1 MFMKLPPELEFRHDL
16 PDVDIRRLRDL
27 QPSEPREKRL
37 KRVALVAGASI
48 LAVAVIAASIFAPI
62 LLSEI
67 ARVDEFVT
75 AAGAETASVFLDR
88 LAGLFIGALVIAVAI
103 VSFGLTFLV
112 SPFEPR
118 FLSSLDYADIER
130 PEAEAERK
138 ASRLLRRMH
147 DVRSF

>member
-1 MFMKLPPELEFRHDL
+1 MFMKLPSELEFRHDL
-16 PDVDIRRLRDL
+16 PDVDIRHLRDL
-27 QPSEPREKRL
+27 QPLEPREKRL
-37 KRVALVAGASI
+37 KRVVALAGTSI
-48 LAVAVIAASIFAPI
+48 LAVTFIALLIFAPV
-62 LLSEI
+62 LLSEM

-75 AAGAETASVFLDR
+75 AAGAETASVFVDR

-118 FLSSLDYADIER
+118 FLSSLDYADIEGL
-130 PEAEAERK
+130 EDEAERK

-147 DVRSF
+147 DVRSL